1 MLQKIQISFYPFFN
15 SFFIIIVIGLAAN
28 KSDLY
33 EQQQVSEKE
42 GKEYAKQ
49 INAIFKETSACT
61 GVGVN
66 ELFTAL
72 SNKLLDPTYIDKE
85 DEDDYNENQEVR
97 KQKTVVLDPNKMKQ
111 DKSRFHKCCEHL
123 DFLHIFKKK

>member
-1 MLQKIQISFYPFFN
+1 MLQKIQISFYLFFN

-28 KSDLY
+28 KGDLY

-49 INAIFKETSACT
+49 IGAILKETSACT

-72 SNKLLDPTYIDKE
+72 SNKFLDPNYIDKE
-85 DEDDYNENQEVR
+85 NEDDYNENQEIR
-97 KQKTVVLDPNKMKQ
+97 KNKTVVLDPKKMKQ
-111 DKSRFHKCCEHL
+111 DKNRFQKCCGNL